1 MVKVKR
7 ILEILEREYPDARL
21 VLEFK
26 TPLQLLIATILAAQC
41 TDERI
46 NQVTTDLFK
55 KYQKAEDYTN
65 VSIDALEEDIHSTGF
80 YKNKAKNI
88 AGCCKKII
96 KDFNGEVPSTLPA
109 LVSLPGVG
117 RKTANIVL
125 ANAFGKPAI
134 GVDTHVQRVSNRL
147 GLAHS
152 NNPDKVE
159 MELCNIIPE
168 GKWIRT
174 VHLLTFHGKRICK
187 AKRPLCGQCILFELC
202 EWPDKERS
210 CVQNLLN

>member
-1 MVKVKR
+1 MVKAKR
-7 ILEILEREYPDARL
+7 ILEILEREHPEARL
-21 VLEFK
+21 LLEFK
-26 TPLQLLIATILAAQC
+26 TPLQLLIATVLAAQC
-41 TDERI
+41 TDERV
-46 NQVTTDLFK
+46 NQVTTSLFK

-65 VSIDALEEDIHSTGF
+65 VSIEELEGDIHSTGF

-88 AGCCKKII
+88 VGCCKKIVN
-96 KDFNGEVPSTLPA
+96 DFNGEVPSTLPA

-134 GVDTHVQRVSNRL
+134 GVDTHVYRVSNRL

-159 MELCNIIPE
+159 MELCKIIPE
-168 GKWIRT
+168 EKWIRT
-174 VHLLTFHGKRICK
+174 VHLLTFHGKKICK
-187 AKRPLCGQCILFELC
+187 AKRPFCGQCVLFDLC
-202 EWPDKERS
+202 EWPNKERFYR
-210 CVQNLLN
+210 QNLLN

>member
-1 MVKVKR
+1 MHRAKR
-7 ILEILEREYPDARL
+7 ILEILERVHLDARL
-21 VLEFK
+21 ALEFK

-41 TDERI
+41 TDERV
-46 NQVTTDLFK
+46 NQVTTNLFK
-55 KYQKAEDYTN
+55 KYQEARDYTK
-65 VSIDALEEDIHSTGF
+65 VSIDELEEDIHSTGF

-88 AGCCKKII
+88 AGCCKKIVE
-96 KDFNGEVPSTLPA
+96 DFNEAVPSTLSE
-109 LVSLPGVG
+109 LLSLPGVG

-125 ANAFGKPAI
+125 ANAFERPAI
-134 GVDTHVQRVSNRL
+134 AVDTHVHRVSNRL

-168 GKWIRT
+168 EKWIRA

-187 AKRPLCGQCILFELC
+187 AKKPLCGQCALFELC
-202 EWPDKERS
+202 KWSDKKRF
-210 CVQNLLN
+210 

>member
-1 MVKVKR
+1 MVKAKR

-26 TPLQLLIATILAAQC
+26 TPLQLLIATVLAAQC
-41 TDERI
+41 TDERV
-46 NQVTTDLFK
+46 NLVTNNLFK
-55 KYQKAEDYTN
+55 KYQKAKDYTN
-65 VSIDALEEDIHSTGF
+65 VSIEELEGDIRSTGF

-88 AGCCKKII
+88 VGCCEKIV

-134 GVDTHVQRVSNRL
+134 GVDTHVYRVSNRL

-159 MELCNIIPE
+159 MELCRIIPE
-168 GKWIRT
+168 ERWIRT
-174 VHLLTFHGKRICK
+174 GHLLTFHGKKICK
-187 AKRPLCGQCILFELC
+187 AKKPLCNQCVLFELC
-202 EWPDKERS
+202 EWPNKEQYYR
-210 CVQNLLN
+210 